1 MFRILFWHLFSHF
14 VGVSEFPMAVER
26 QENVVRN
33 VAHLGPST
41 YHAFRPKLKT
51 LRLEYL
57 EKMLRMS
64 GILYERI
71 CQDMP
76 GTESFLP
83 SWFSW
88 EKDHVKEMIVLEVST
103 SMIIAEKKHHHAWI
117 NCHPA
122 NPCSTRYARRLG
134 GRHCCDV
141 MLAHRGRIDRQIRK
155 FTPILGDNLSPS
167 SPLSFIFVTI
177 FLIQRNLWFSGITKE
192 PPMIGTKIGIWVK
205 LRCRL
210 GDFLEAWKTWSF
222 LVKKFSGPAFTKRVP
237 WFKNF
242 TPVEEFPIEDWEI
255 WGYKFKFLQE
265 AYREEWFL
273 GQSFLWCHPEPNK
286 SMLPENYTTFL
297 DKGKRSTSFVWAL
310 AWHSGIKILL
320 KSWLRATTWKFML

>member
-88 EKDHVKEMIVLEVST
+88 EKDHVKEMIVLEVSS
-103 SMIIAEKKHHHAWI
+103 SMIIAEKKHRNIIMLGSTVIQQMHVQRGMHADWEGVI
-117 NCHPA
+117 A
-122 NPCSTRYARRLG
+122 
-134 GRHCCDV
+134 V
-141 MLAHRGRIDRQIRK
+141 MWCLRIAVESIDRFESLLQ
-155 FTPILGDNLSPS
+155 FLGTTCHLRHL
-167 SPLSFIFVTI
+167 LSFIFVTQI
-177 FLIQRNLWFSGITKE
+177 VIQRNLWFSGITKE

-237 WFKNF
+237 WFKPWSCEIKNF
-242 TPVEEFPIEDWEI
+242 TPVEEFPNEDCEI

-273 GQSFLWCHPEPNK
+273 GQSFSWCHPEPNK

-297 DKGKRSTSFVWAL
+297 DKGKRSTSSFG
-310 AWHSGIKILL
+310 HLL
-320 KSWLRATTWKFML
+320 GTQVLNSLEELT